1 MTWHTAWPA
10 WRSGP
15 WSLDLR
21 DDELA
26 DIAYEGRV
34 ALRSIRAVVRD
45 REWATAAFTVDR
57 IDSTATTAT
66 LHVRT
71 TELGFDLRGS
81 VHVEVDATSALR
93 VSLDLETAADVDTNR
108 TGLVVLHPAG
118 VAGRPLEVIH
128 ASGPV
133 EHSEFPAEISAHQP
147 AFDIAGLG
155 WIVDGLAVDLRFS
168 GDVFEMEDQRN
179 WSDASFKTYSRPLA
193 LPFPYRLAAG
203 SRIRQ
208 SVEMRA
214 AVVAAST
221 PAGSDT
227 ITLAESGV
235 FPDIVVG
242 AATAPDPAPVA
253 DRLGAAVLVEL
264 DLASSA
270 WHAALDR
277 AARSGQPLDVRFVLA
292 DDGPDALFAAAGA
305 LRDLDVRRVAAFQ
318 RSGDARHVSD
328 AAAVDLLRRA
338 LAAAGETIPIVGGA
352 RSHFT
357 ELNRERHRLP
367 DDLDGLVFSTTPLFH
382 ARGTEQLVES
392 LAMQRLIVEQA
403 VRLAGALPVHVGPIA
418 LRPRFNDAATTP
430 PPMPAHADLRDGY
443 GPALIDADDERQDAP
458 ELAAWTIASAAALA
472 VPGTAS
478 IAFFEEWGP
487 RGVRSSDGA
496 DRAVADAVRALDALR
511 GARLLHGASPDGL
524 VWAIGGLLPDG
535 TETILVAN
543 VDRRERA
550 ITVRTPRTDL
560 SAELPAGSWSTRR
573 A

>member
-15 WSLDLR
+15 WFLDLR

-118 VAGRPLEVIH
+118 VAGCPLEVIH

-292 DDGPDALFAAAGA
+292 DDDPDALFAAAGA